1 MKTLIVILGPTAVG
15 KTDLSIKTAL
25 RYGSPIISCD
35 SRQMY
40 RGMKIGT
47 AAPSDELLNSV
58 KHYFIGNL
66 ELSDY
71 YSAAMF
77 EEEFMALSSSLF
89 KEHDTLVMCGGSM
102 MYIDAVCNGIDE
114 IPTISDDIRAE
125 AVNDLECKGLDF
137 LCQELKE
144 RDPALYNT
152 IDLKN
157 HKRVVH
163 AIEVCRQTGRPF
175 SELRTNSK
183 KERPFN
189 IIKIGLNIPRELLF
203 ECIAKRTDAMI
214 AEGLIEESRGLLP
227 YRNLNSLNTVGYKE
241 IFAYFDGIFTLE
253 EAIEK
258 IKRNTRVY
266 AKKQLTWFKRDKDI
280 SWFDPSDTD
289 AVFKHIDSLL
299 KSDAISTCL

>member
-1 MKTLIVILGPTAVG
+1 MIVILGPTGVG
-15 KTDLSIKTAL
+15 KTDVSIGCAE

-40 RGMKIGT
+40 RGMCIGT
-47 AAPSDELLNSV
+47 AAPSQELLDRV

-66 ELSDY
+66 KLTDY

-77 EEEFMALSSSLF
+77 EEEFMTLSSSLF

-114 IPTISDDIRAE
+114 IPTITDEVRAKAMSDYNELGLE
-125 AVNDLECKGLDF
+125 A
-137 LCQELKE
+137 LCEELKNC
-144 RDPALYNT
+144 DPDLYKT

-157 HKRVVH
+157 HKRVIH

-175 SELRTNSK
+175 SELRTNTK

-189 IIKIGLNIPRELLF
+189 IIKIGLNIERERLF
-203 ECIAKRTDAMI
+203 EKISKRSEQMI
-214 AEGLIEESRGLLP
+214 ADGLIEEGKTLLP
-227 YRNLNSLNTVGYKE
+227 YRHLNSLNTVGYKE
-241 IFAYFDGIFTLE
+241 IFAYFDGVFTLE

-266 AKKQLTWFKRDKDI
+266 AKKQLTWFKRDKSI
-280 SWFDPSDTD
+280 AWFDPSDVD
-289 AVFKHIDSLL
+289 EIFKYID
-299 KSDAISTCL
+299 KRF

>member
-1 MKTLIVILGPTAVG
+1 MKNLIVILGPTAVG
-15 KTDLSIKTAL
+15 KTDLSIGCAE

-40 RGMKIGT
+40 SGMCIGT
-47 AAPSDELLNSV
+47 AAPSQELLDRV

-66 ELSDY
+66 ELTDY

-77 EEEFMALSSSLF
+77 EEEFMTLSSSLF
-89 KEHDTLVMCGGSM
+89 REHDTLVMCGGSM

-114 IPTISDDIRAE
+114 IPTITDEVRAKAMSDFE
-125 AVNDLECKGLDF
+125 EFGLDS
-137 LCQELKE
+137 LCLELKM
-144 RDPALYNT
+144 RDPDLYNT

-157 HKRVVH
+157 HKRVIH

-175 SELRTNSK
+175 SELRTNTK

-189 IIKIGLNIPRELLF
+189 IIKIGLNIERELLF
-203 ECIAKRTDAMI
+203 ERISKRTEQMI
-214 AEGLIEESRGLLP
+214 AEGLIEESKSLLK

-241 IFAYFDGIFTLE
+241 IFAYFDGVFTLD

-266 AKKQLTWFKRDKDI
+266 AKKQLTWFKRDKSI
-280 SWFDPSDTD
+280 AWFNPSDVNEIFKYID
-289 AVFKHIDSLL
+289 AVVG
-299 KSDAISTCL
+299 

>member
-1 MKTLIVILGPTAVG
+1 MKNLIVILGPTAVG
-15 KTDLSIKTAL
+15 KTDLSIGCAE

-40 RGMKIGT
+40 SGMCIGT
-47 AAPSDELLNSV
+47 AAPSQELLDRV

-66 ELSDY
+66 KLTDY

-77 EEEFMALSSSLF
+77 EEEFMTLSSSLF

-114 IPTISDDIRAE
+114 IPTITDEVRAKAVSDYNELGLE
-125 AVNDLECKGLDF
+125 A
-137 LCQELKE
+137 LCEELKIC
-144 RDPALYNT
+144 DPALYNT
-152 IDLKN
+152 IDRKN
-157 HKRVVH
+157 HKRVIH

-175 SELRTNSK
+175 SELRTNTK

-189 IIKIGLNIPRELLF
+189 IIKIGLNIERELLF
-203 ECIAKRTDAMI
+203 ERISKRTEQMI
-214 AEGLIEESRGLLP
+214 ADGLIDESKSLLE

-241 IFAYFDGIFTLE
+241 IFAYFDGVFTLD

-266 AKKQLTWFKRDKDI
+266 AKKQLTWFKRDESI
-280 SWFDPSDTD
+280 VWFNPSDVDEIFKYID
-289 AVFKHIDSLL
+289 AVVG
-299 KSDAISTCL
+299 